1 MPPFG
6 PVKGPIQDQIPETV
20 GYGQLSISVTGVAGE
35 LGSKHAAGL
44 WAIVGAPNDVKAL
57 EASGPVATA
66 AVVAWGSVGVYAESA
81 AGTAVSGNSTS
92 GTGILGQSQSGRAI
106 QGWSQT
112 NYGATGDSQT
122 FAGVRGTS
130 VSAAGTEGWSTTGAG
145 VMGQSQQGDGLYGIS
160 HSPNA
165 AGVHGANDK
174 GGAAG
179 KFDGDVT
186 ISGNLSVS
194 DVLLLPG
201 KDCAEQFLLDDAE
214 TGEPGTVMVVDDA
227 EKLVACSREYD
238 MRVAGVISGA
248 SQYQTGMILGA
259 RDADADHR
267 PIALMGRVFCKVD
280 ADFGAIQ
287 PGDLLTTSPSPG
299 HAMKVSDPIMAFG
312 ATIGK
317 ALRSCAC
324 GKGLIPILVALR

>member
-1 MPPFG
+1 MPLTG

-20 GYGQLSISVTGVAGE
+20 GYGQLSITVTNVAE
-35 LGSKHAAGL
+35 VSNKHAAGL
-44 WAIVGAPNDVKAL
+44 WALVGSQDQAKAL

-66 AVVAWGSVGVYAESA
+66 AVVAWGSVGVYAQSD
-81 AGTAVSGNSTS
+81 AGTAISGNSTS
-92 GTGILGQSQSGRAI
+92 GTGIYAQSQSGRAI
-106 QGWSQT
+106 QGWSQS

-130 VSAAGTEGWSTTGAG
+130 VSAAGTEGWSTTAAG

-160 HSPNA
+160 HGPNA

-174 GGAAG
+174 GGLAG
-179 KFDGDVT
+179 RFDGNVT
-186 ISGNLSVS
+186 ISGDLSVT

-201 KDCAEQFLLDDAE
+201 KDCAEQFQIDNPEAS
-214 TGEPGTVMVVDDA
+214 EPGTVMVVGDT
-227 EKLVACSREYD
+227 EKLVACSRAYD
-238 MRVAGVISGA
+238 TRAAGVVSGA
-248 SQYQTGMILGA
+248 SEYRPGMILGA
-259 RDADADHR
+259 GESRADHR

-299 HAMKVSDPIMAFG
+299 HAMKVSDPLKAFG

-317 ALRSCAC
+317 ALRPCSS